1 MKITPIRNWF
11 KLGRVNLNA
20 EVKASTYRRLNRDL
34 DGMVLQLERSVGQS
48 LMRNQLAAQRKRIH
62 VMIETCDHAEDLLLE
77 LLKSESEHNTFRL
90 RWRFQNLKNFL
101 IKYEILLTKYN
112 VSFLEKIHYAI
123 NFTASKGLIVS
134 DNLYLDEEG
143 EIQIAAEY
151 RN

>member
-1 MKITPIRNWF
+1 
-11 KLGRVNLNA
+11 
-20 EVKASTYRRLNRDL
+20 
-34 DGMVLQLERSVGQS
+34 
-48 LMRNQLAAQRKRIH
+48 
-62 VMIETCDHAEDLLLE
+62 MIETCDHAEDLLLE

-112 VSFLEKIHYAI
+112 VAFLEKIHYAI